1 MCLSVFG
8 GILRCCE
15 FVLSLFSVF
24 QVFRVS
30 LDVCRVFYLSLC
42 GVFCVRLSVV

>member
-1 MCLSVFG
+1 MFG
-8 GILRCCE
+8 DILRCCE

-30 LDVCRVFYLSLC
+30 LDVC
-42 GVFCVRLSVV
+42 GVFLGMCVGSFRCI